1 MTSADDFFSFPEAGG
16 WSCYEGVMNRPWND
30 QCISSTMCN
39 LLTGLGDIPVTS
51 YRPDLAPYIKPMNY
65 IGEQYVNHYPVT
77 TDNPTKQ
84 LWMDG
89 IPEHL
94 DPRALKVWC
103 LTNDEKAEN
112 FQIKVRKALRIMQ
125 NMPCWIRLI
134 LKKTSKD

>member
-1 MTSADDFFSFPEAGG
+1 
-16 WSCYEGVMNRPWND
+16 
-30 QCISSTMCN
+30 
-39 LLTGLGDIPVTS
+39 
-51 YRPDLAPYIKPMNY
+51 MNY

-103 LTNDEKAEN
+103 LTNDEK
-112 FQIKVRKALRIMQ
+112 
-125 NMPCWIRLI
+125 
-134 LKKTSKD
+134 LKISRSRFARR